1 MQTISTALRNAINA
15 GNPQRVLLVFGDD
28 EFTNE
33 DIMISKG
40 LTLNEE
46 FNTDENLTIGSCPSS
61 VISFDLLNDHGQLED
76 FGFGWFT
83 AYLGARIDSGIPTEI
98 TRTYTEG
105 GESQT
110 YAFAPLGVFYAEK
123 PDVLV
128 KTVISVTAYDQMKL
142 LEIDMPSAETLGIT
156 YPTTIADIY
165 EAICD
170 YLGVTVGSNSFMNDD
185 LEVTTE
191 PNEFEN
197 AKIREVI
204 GWIAECACS
213 IARFNR
219 TGALEFAWFNNP
231 DVSFSEHDYSAF
243 SYSWYETKAIDG
255 LYCRDTDTNTDSVN
269 GDDKT
274 NNYLILDNPFL
285 KGE

>member
-15 GNPQRVLLVFGDD
+15 GNPQRVLLVFDD
-28 EFTNE
+28 TEFTNE
-33 DIMISKG
+33 DIVINNG
-40 LTLNEE
+40 LTLREE
-46 FNTDENLTIGSCPSS
+46 FNTDENLSIGSCPSS
-61 VISFDLLNDHGQLED
+61 VISFELLNDEGQLAD
-76 FGFGWFT
+76 FEFGWFT
-83 AYLGARIDSGIPTEI
+83 AYLGARIDTGTPTEI

-105 GESQT
+105 GSSKT
-110 YAFAPLGVFYAEK
+110 YAFSPLGVFYAEK
-123 PDVLV
+123 PNVLIK
-128 KTVISVTAYDQMKL
+128 KTISVTAYDQMLL
-142 LEIDMPSAETLGIT
+142 LETDMPSAETLGIT

-165 EAICD
+165 EAICTHLNITASSSQFLN
-170 YLGVTVGSNSFMNDD
+170 YD
-185 LEVTTE
+185 LVVSAE
-191 PNEFEN
+191 PKELSK

-219 TGALEFAWFNNP
+219 DGGLEFAWFVNP
-231 DVSFSEHDYSAF
+231 DVSYSEANYSDF
-243 SYSWYETKAIDG
+243 VYSWYQTKAIDG
-255 LYCRDTDTNTDSVN
+255 LYCRDTDTSTDTIE